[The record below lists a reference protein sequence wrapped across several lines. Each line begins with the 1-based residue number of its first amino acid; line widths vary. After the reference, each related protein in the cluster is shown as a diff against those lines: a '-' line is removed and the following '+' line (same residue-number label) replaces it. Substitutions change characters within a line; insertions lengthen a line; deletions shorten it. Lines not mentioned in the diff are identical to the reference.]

1 MATPLALFKGHVQ
14 TRQQLV
20 PRPNPRK
27 VSIVA
32 QSRGLQVET
41 SNAGPVV
48 LITGCSHGGIG
59 HALAREF
66 AENGCRVVATSRSR
80 SKMTDLEQ
88 DPRLFVQELDVRS
101 EQSVNEVLSNVID
114 KFGQIDVLV
123 NNAGIQCVGPLAEI
137 PISAMENTFD
147 TNVFG
152 TVRMTQAVVP
162 HMASK
167 KKGKIVN
174 IGSVSV
180 MSPSPWAGVYTGTKA
195 AIHALT
201 DSLRLELQPFG
212 IDVIDVVPGGIRSNL
227 ANSAV
232 AVFKKWPELKLY
244 KPYEEAIIER
254 AFFFQRRKPTPTET
268 FAKDTVAAVL
278 KKNPPAWFSSGRY
291 STFMAI
297 MYHMPIWYKDFL
309 QKKSLMKKA

>member
-1 MATPLALFKGHVQ
+1 M
-14 TRQQLV
+14 
-20 PRPNPRK
+20 
-27 VSIVA
+27 
-32 QSRGLQVET
+32 ET

-137 PISAMENTFD
+137 PISAMENTID

-152 TVRMTQAVVP
+152 KTKCGFDFDSQA
-162 HMASK
+162 
-167 KKGKIVN
+167 
-174 IGSVSV
+174 GSEYRPAKHWRSLQNFRKNLHI
-180 MSPSPWAGVYTGTKA
+180 PS
-195 AIHALT
+195 I
-201 DSLRLELQPFG
+201 F
-212 IDVIDVVPGGIRSNL
+212 
-227 ANSAV
+227 
-232 AVFKKWPELKLY
+232 
-244 KPYEEAIIER
+244 
-254 AFFFQRRKPTPTET
+254 
-268 FAKDTVAAVL
+268 
-278 KKNPPAWFSSGRY
+278 
-291 STFMAI
+291 
-297 MYHMPIWYKDFL
+297 
-309 QKKSLMKKA
+309 